1 MAELDVVR
9 KKKSMLP
16 WLLLALLLIALVAF
30 LVWNNTK
37 DNDVTPA
44 PVVTD
49 SPARVDTGSN
59 LVR

>member
-16 WLLLALLLIALVAF
+16 WLLLGLLLIALVAF
-30 LVWNNTK
+30 LVWNNSK
-37 DNDVTPA
+37 DDDAAAT

-49 SPARVDTGSN
+49 STNVVDTTGR
-59 LVR
+59 VGQ